1 MTFNVDYDILITERS
16 IYSALD
22 WLGDVG
28 GLADA
33 LLMLIQVIFGL
44 FYLEHFRFH
53 LVKSFFEKKVSGQVA
68 SRPSSESQTVK
79 EVLQGRKKIEGSV
92 C

>member
-33 LLMLIQVIFGL
+33 LLMLIQVMLGL
-44 FYLEHFRFH
+44 FYSEQFRFH
-53 LVKSFFEKKVSGQVA
+53 LVQSFFEKQV
-68 SRPSSESQTVK
+68 
-79 EVLQGRKKIEGSV
+79 
-92 C
+92 